1 MAGVPLSL
9 DLKGLMLKKAN
20 CTLAVIPWFDPTQK
34 HIGECVITSYLVLIE
49 HYPLGECKDEISTV
63 ALLDLFTNQMQ
74 NRLCI
79 DDVS

>member
-1 MAGVPLSL
+1 MS
-9 DLKGLMLKKAN
+9 KKSN
-20 CTLAVIPWFDPTQK
+20 RTLAAIPWFDPTQK
-34 HIGECVITSYLVLIE
+34 HIDECAITSYLVLIE
-49 HYPLGECKDEISTV
+49 HYPLGECKDEILTV